1 MIRDVRVVIRKLRFE
16 ENMFCVRRSLVG
28 ELIFVWFDVINGSRE
43 PGMQVW

>member
-16 ENMFCVRRSLVG
+16 ENMFCVRR
-28 ELIFVWFDVINGSRE
+28 IFVWFDVINGSRE